1 MVYDIM
7 NSLLQNY
14 TLLVAQ
20 VIFDVVKLVTI
31 MDESIYTSRLIKGLY
46 IRSDGTRVWEGRGEG
61 SEKTFWKC
69 KNAIKSSYIELCD
82 ISKAVSN
89 YV

>member
-1 MVYDIM
+1 M
-7 NSLLQNY
+7 
-14 TLLVAQ
+14 
-20 VIFDVVKLVTI
+20 
-31 MDESIYTSRLIKGLY
+31 G
-46 IRSDGTRVWEGRGEG
+46 EGRGGETGEG